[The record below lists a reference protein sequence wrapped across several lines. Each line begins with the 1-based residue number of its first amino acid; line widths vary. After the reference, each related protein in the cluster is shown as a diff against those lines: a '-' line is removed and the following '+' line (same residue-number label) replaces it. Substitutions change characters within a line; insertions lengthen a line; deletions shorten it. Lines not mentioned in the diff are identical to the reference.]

1 MSSLRLGAL
10 FVNKKSIGRL
20 FIGSFDIYVYMAK
33 PTPTPV
39 RVARWSALV
48 AGVTALGSFLNT
60 MWTTA
65 PWWVQQSKATA
76 EAATTMSAVAADST
90 SEPVVMAMALPP
102 ELGLLDTII
111 QHIQHNPVS
120 MTIVGACGLVLVWSV
135 IAEYLHRRKHH
146 SAE

>member
-1 MSSLRLGAL
+1 
-10 FVNKKSIGRL
+10 
-20 FIGSFDIYVYMAK
+20 MAK

-48 AGVTALGSFLNT
+48 AAVTAVGSFLNT

-76 EAATTMSAVAADST
+76 EVAMSAKSVSE
-90 SEPVVMAMALPP
+90 SVEEPVVMAMAP
-102 ELGLLDTII
+102 ELGIIDTVI
-111 QHIQHNPVS
+111 QHIRNNPMS
-120 MTIVGACGLVLVWSV
+120 MTLIGVCGLVLTWSIV
-135 IAEYLHRRKHH
+135 AEYLHRRKYH